1 MPFFFC
7 FCMAL
12 DLAFGAYYQ
21 TDIPKSSR
29 SLQNL
34 YWIQWLSEPSKI
46 QLRTDL
52 DFSCVRMVPLHKWML
67 LMRLTS
73 LSLKPQ
79 KFMKLIKLIRT
90 WNVLVLWWIIL
101 LIWIHFAPRRPR
113 PTVRPFDQRYK
124 TETDSILGK
133 CFSNVHL
140 DFLLFLFASPE
151 LLTDLLAFL

>member
-1 MPFFFC
+1 
-7 FCMAL
+7 MAL

-52 DFSCVRMVPLHKWML
+52 DFSCFVIETPKIYEINKINKNLECFSPLVNNLAHL
-67 LMRLTS
+67 
-73 LSLKPQ
+73 
-79 KFMKLIKLIRT
+79 
-90 WNVLVLWWIIL
+90 N
-101 LIWIHFAPRRPR
+101 
-113 PTVRPFDQRYK
+113 PFCTPE
-124 TETDSILGK
+124 TETYRK